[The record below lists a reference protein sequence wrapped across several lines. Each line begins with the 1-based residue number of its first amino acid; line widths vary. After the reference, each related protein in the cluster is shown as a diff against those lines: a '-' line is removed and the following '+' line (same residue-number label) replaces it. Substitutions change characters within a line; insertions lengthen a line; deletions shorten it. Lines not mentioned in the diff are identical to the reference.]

1 MRFNGHFG
9 GFALCVVWAG
19 LAGGQTV
26 PTAARIEAIPLELTM
41 PERYQV
47 ADVLE
52 PIRRVTVVAPADGII
67 RGMEVR
73 LGALVRESQEVAQ
86 LDRTAAT
93 ARLKMA
99 RAELK
104 EKQALVK
111 SGMQPAEV
119 YQAQLEAAEARVEL
133 AQLELDAC
141 TLRAPFSGRVTALP
155 VCTGQYVL
163 KGTTIAELAD
173 VTSLRALQPVDRR
186 SVTAGAPI
194 TVEIEGKEVGGKVSA
209 VLPLPETYA
218 TLRELATP
226 FAAALVVVPNTK
238 GDLEPGL
245 RVQTSSIPTAPLASI
260 PKRACKSEEGRGSE
274 ATMVQVIRDEHV
286 TYVPVRVLGDTGPE
300 RVQVSG
306 ALRAA
311 DSLIV
316 ASSVPLLAGTLVRFG
331 EGAAGGAANGTPG
344 GAEAG
349 ITSPSAPRGGPGG
362 SGVAAPLQGGAPK
375 RRTPTRPPS
384 PGAAPF

>member
-1 MRFNGHFG
+1 MTVRGLFG
-9 GFALCVVWAG
+9 GFALLAVWVG
-19 LAGGQTV
+19 LACGQTV

-52 PIRRVTVVAPADGII
+52 PIRRVTVVAPADGVV
-67 RGMEVR
+67 RSMDVR
-73 LGALVRESQEVAQ
+73 LGATVRESQEVAQ
-86 LDRTAAT
+86 LDRTAAS

-104 EKQALVK
+104 EKQALAR
-111 SGMQPAEV
+111 SGSSASDV
-119 YQAQLEAAEARVEL
+119 ISAQLEAAEARVEL
-133 AQLELDAC
+133 AQLELDHC

-173 VTSLRALQPVDRR
+173 LTFLKALQPVDRR
-186 SVTAGAPI
+186 SVQAGAPLALQ
-194 TVEIEGKEVGGKVSA
+194 IEGKEVSGKVNA
-209 VLPLPETYA
+209 VLPLPETFA

-238 GDLEPGL
+238 GELEPGL
-245 RVQTSSIPTAPLASI
+245 RVQTSSIPSAPLATI
-260 PKRACKSEEGRGSE
+260 PKRACKSEEGRGGDDM
-274 ATMVQVIRDEHV
+274 MVQVIRDEHV
-286 TYVPVRVLGDTGPE
+286 TNVPVRVLGSTGPE
-300 RVQVSG
+300 RVQITG

-316 ASSVPLLAGTLVRFG
+316 SSSVPLLAGTLVRFG
-331 EGAAGGAANGTPG
+331 EGAANRAADGTQGGAD
-344 GAEAG
+344 AG
-349 ITSPSAPRGGPGG
+349 ITSPSVPRGRSTGTGSAVPRRGNAPAQRPPG
-362 SGVAAPLQGGAPK
+362 SGA
-375 RRTPTRPPS
+375 S
-384 PGAAPF
+384 PF